1 MIAGVQVKYADR
13 QKFSNTGYGYQYNE
27 GGKVTVDYRIM
38 KMMIESNFDY
48 YGMGTTRDR
57 FAAFYFNADY
67 GFDSRYIFSG
77 TVRYDGTNAWEAIV
91 VPVGYRLGML
101 VPNGIS
107 VMNISWNLPNG
118 SINCRCVDLMA

>member
-1 MIAGVQVKYADR
+1 M
-13 QKFSNTGYGYQYNE
+13 E
-27 GGKVTVDYRIM
+27 WELPVTVLLHSSLMPIM
-38 KMMIESNFDY
+38 VLIPVIFFPEQS
-48 YGMGTTRDR
+48 GMTEQML
-57 FAAFYFNADY
+57 
-67 GFDSRYIFSG
+67 
-77 TVRYDGTNAWEAIV
+77 WEAIV

>member
-48 YGMGTTRDR
+48 YGMGTTVLLH
-57 FAAFYFNADY
+57 
-67 GFDSRYIFSG
+67 SILMPIMVLIPVIFFPEQSG
-77 TVRYDGTNAWEAIV
+77 MTEQMLWEAIV